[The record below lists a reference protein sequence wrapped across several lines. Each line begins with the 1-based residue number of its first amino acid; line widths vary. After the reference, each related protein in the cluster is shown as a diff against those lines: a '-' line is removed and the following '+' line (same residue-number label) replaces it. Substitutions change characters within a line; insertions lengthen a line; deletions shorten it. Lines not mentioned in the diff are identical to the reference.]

1 MKFVISLLVSI
12 VAIYFVGCN
21 QSKTQS
27 VEDIQNQSKT
37 AEPSQTSKPDAN
49 DPASWS
55 ESLDAVV
62 AAPNNHK
69 IVFENERVRVL
80 EVTVKPGEREPVH
93 AHKWASVL
101 YVTAEDNIRDYDID
115 GKVIYDTKTDK
126 NPMKAPYT
134 VWMEP
139 QPPHSVEN
147 LSKESLRLLRVELK
161 KYICLKKRVLV
172 ICL

>member
-12 VAIYFVGCN
+12 AAIYMVGCN
-21 QSKTQS
+21 QSKTQTG
-27 VEDIQNQSKT
+27 EDKPNQPNQAKT
-37 AEPSQTSKPDAN
+37 VQPSQTPKPDAN
-49 DPASWS
+49 DQASWS

-69 IVFENERVRVL
+69 IVFENDRVRVL
-80 EVTVKPGEREPVH
+80 EVTIQPGEREPVH

-101 YVTAEDNIRDYDID
+101 YVMAEDNIRDYDID
-115 GKVIYDTKTDK
+115 DKVIYDTKTDK

-161 KYICLKKRVLV
+161 K
-172 ICL
+172 